1 MANNQQAEGQRR
13 ARWRKSARGRKSAR
27 ARKRTI
33 SFYLFIAPWLLGFVL
48 LSVAPLCIGFFTS
61 LTNYDGFDPADSKF
75 VGLDNYTRAFS
86 DDRMFLSLSRTLLW
100 AAINTPLWLVV
111 TFCMALVLNQKGIKG
126 RGFLRT
132 LYYVPSIVPI
142 VGVVWIWK
150 IILDNNFGLLNAIIS
165 IFRPGT
171 AIPFMSQYALQS
183 LSVIALWTGLGSG
196 MVIFLAGLQDI
207 PEELIEAAQIDGA
220 NALQLFRHVT
230 LPIMTPIIFFQLVL
244 GLISAF
250 QQLVL
255 PMLLAPGQEA
265 GGWNPPRG
273 SYLYMIHAYRQ
284 LFIYQRY
291 GYSTALLWLLFIVI
305 MALTLMVF
313 RTARYWV
320 FYEVEIEGGGQP

>member
-1 MANNQQAEGQRR
+1 MASTQLLREPRSG
-13 ARWRKSARGRKSAR
+13 RWRKSTR
-27 ARKRTI
+27 ARRRTVA
-33 SFYLFIAPWLLGFVL
+33 FYLFVAPWLLGFVL

-75 VGLDNYTRAFS
+75 IGADNYTRAFT
-86 DDRMFLSLSRTLLW
+86 DDRMSLSLGRTLLW
-100 AAINTPLWLVV
+100 AAINTPLWLLV
-111 TFCMALVLNQKGIKG
+111 TFGMALALNAKGLKG
-126 RGFLRT
+126 RGFFRT
-132 LYYVPSIVPI
+132 LYYMPSIIPI
-142 VGVVWIWK
+142 VGVVWVWK

-171 AIPFMSQYALQS
+171 AIPFLSQYALQS

-196 MVIFLAGLQDI
+196 MVIFLAGLQNI
-207 PEELIEAAQIDGA
+207 PEELKEAARIDGA
-220 NALQLFRHVT
+220 NGVQLFRHVT
-230 LPIMTPIIFFQLVL
+230 LPMMTPIIFFQLVL

-265 GGWNPPRG
+265 GGWNPPRS

-284 LFIYQRY
+284 LFVYQRY
-291 GYSTALLWLLFIVI
+291 GYSTALLWLLFVVI
-305 MALTLMVF
+305 LALTLLIF

-320 FYEVEIEGGGQP
+320 FYEVEVEGGGMQ

>member
-1 MANNQQAEGQRR
+1 MANTQQPGGKPATRRKKSTRDQR
-13 ARWRKSARGRKSAR
+13 K
-27 ARKRTI
+27 TI
-33 SFYLFIAPWLLGFVL
+33 AFYLFVAPWLLGFVL
-48 LSVAPLCIGFFTS
+48 LSVTPLCIGFFTS

-75 VGLDNYTRAFS
+75 IGVNNYTRAFS
-86 DDRMFLSLSRTLLW
+86 DDRMFFSLGRTLLW

-111 TFCMALVLNQKGIKG
+111 TFCMALILNQKGIKG

-150 IILDNNFGLLNAIIS
+150 IILDNNFGLLNAAIS

-171 AIPFMSQYALQS
+171 ALPFMSQYALQS

-196 MVIFLAGLQDI
+196 MVIFLAGLQNI
-207 PEELIEAAQIDGA
+207 PEELKEAAQIDGA
-220 NALQLFRHVT
+220 NALQLVRHVT
-230 LPIMTPIIFFQLVL
+230 LPMMTPVIFFQLVL

-255 PMLLAPGQEA
+255 PMLLAPEGST
-265 GGWNPPRG
+265 GWNPPRS

-305 MALTLMVF
+305 MALTLLVF

-320 FYEVEIEGGGQP
+320 FYEVEVEGGGQP

>member
-1 MANNQQAEGQRR
+1 MTNTQQPGGRPAIRR
-13 ARWRKSARGRKSAR
+13 AKSTR

-33 SFYLFIAPWLLGFVL
+33 SFYLFVAPWLLGFVL

-75 VGLDNYTRAFS
+75 IGVDNYTRAFS
-86 DDRMFLSLSRTLLW
+86 DDRMFFSLGRTLLW
-100 AAINTPLWLVV
+100 TAINTPLWIIV

-132 LYYVPSIVPI
+132 LYYVPSIMPV
-142 VGVVWIWK
+142 VGVVWIWR
-150 IILDNNFGLLNAIIS
+150 IILDNNFGLLNATIS

-171 AIPFMSQYALQS
+171 ALPFITQYALQS

-196 MVIFLAGLQDI
+196 MVIFLAGLQNI
-207 PEELIEAAQIDGA
+207 PEELKEAAQIDGA
-220 NALQLFRHVT
+220 NVLQLFRHVT
-230 LPIMTPIIFFQLVL
+230 LPIMTPVIFFQLVL

-255 PMLLAPGQEA
+255 PMLLAPGQE
-265 GGWNPPRG
+265 GSGWNPPRS

-284 LFIYQRY
+284 LFVYQRY

-305 MALTLMVF
+305 MALTLLVF

-320 FYEVEIEGGGQP
+320 FYEVGVERGEQP

>member
-1 MANNQQAEGQRR
+1 MTSIQLLGRQSTRQ
-13 ARWRKSARGRKSAR
+13 KSARV
-27 ARKRTI
+27 RKRTI
-33 SFYLFIAPWLLGFVL
+33 AFYLFVTPWLLGFVL

-75 VGLDNYTRAFS
+75 VGMYNYTRAFT
-86 DDRMFLSLSRTLLW
+86 DDRMLFSLGRTLLW

-111 TFCMALVLNQKGIKG
+111 TFCMALALNQRGITG
-126 RGFLRT
+126 QGFFRT
-132 LYYVPSIVPI
+132 LYYMPSIIPI
-142 VGVVWIWK
+142 VGVIWIWK

-165 IFRPGT
+165 VFRPGT
-171 AIPFMSQYALQS
+171 AIPFLSIYALQS

-196 MVIFLAGLQDI
+196 MVIFLAGLQNI
-207 PEELIEAAQIDGA
+207 PEELKEAARIDGA
-220 NALQLFRHVT
+220 GVLQLFRHVT
-230 LPIMTPIIFFQLVL
+230 LPMMTPVIFFQMVL

-265 GGWNPPRG
+265 GGWNPPKS

-284 LFIYQRY
+284 LFVYQRY

-305 MALTLMVF
+305 LVLTLLIF

-320 FYEVEIEGGGQP
+320 FYEVEVERGEER

>member
-1 MANNQQAEGQRR
+1 MANTQQPGGRPATHQ
-13 ARWRKSARGRKSAR
+13 AKSTR

-33 SFYLFIAPWLLGFVL
+33 SFYLFVAPWLLGFVL
-48 LSVAPLCIGFFTS
+48 LSVAPLCTGFFTS

-75 VGLDNYTRAFS
+75 IGVDNYTRAFS
-86 DDRMFLSLSRTLLW
+86 DDRLFFSLGRTLLW
-100 AAINTPLWLVV
+100 AAINTPLWLIV

-132 LYYVPSIVPI
+132 LYYVPSIMPV
-142 VGVVWIWK
+142 VGVVWIWR
-150 IILDNNFGLLNAIIS
+150 IILDNNFGLLNATIS

-171 AIPFMSQYALQS
+171 ALPFITQYALQS

-196 MVIFLAGLQDI
+196 MVIFLAGLQNI
-207 PEELIEAAQIDGA
+207 PEELKEAAQIDGA
-220 NALQLFRHVT
+220 NSLQLFRHVT
-230 LPIMTPIIFFQLVL
+230 LPIMTPVIFFQLVL

-255 PMLLAPGQEA
+255 PMLLAPGQE
-265 GGWNPPRG
+265 GSGWNPPRS

-284 LFIYQRY
+284 LFVYQRY
-291 GYSTALLWLLFIVI
+291 GYSTAVLWLLFIVI
-305 MALTLMVF
+305 MALTLLVF

-320 FYEVEIEGGGQP
+320 FYEVEVEVGGQP

>member
-1 MANNQQAEGQRR
+1 MANTQQPGGKPATRR
-13 ARWRKSARGRKSAR
+13 AKSTR

-33 SFYLFIAPWLLGFVL
+33 SFYLFVAPWLLGFVL
-48 LSVAPLCIGFFTS
+48 LSVAPLCTGFFTS

-75 VGLDNYTRAFS
+75 IGMDNYRRAFS
-86 DDRMFLSLSRTLLW
+86 DDRMFFSLGRTLLW
-100 AAINTPLWLVV
+100 AAINTPLWLIV

-132 LYYVPSIVPI
+132 LYYVPSIMPV
-142 VGVVWIWK
+142 VGVVWIWR
-150 IILDNNFGLLNAIIS
+150 IILDNNFGLLNAAIS

-171 AIPFMSQYALQS
+171 AVPFITQYALQS

-196 MVIFLAGLQDI
+196 MVIFLAGLQNI
-207 PEELIEAAQIDGA
+207 PEELKEAAQIDGA
-220 NALQLFRHVT
+220 NGLQLFRHVT
-230 LPIMTPIIFFQLVL
+230 LPIMTPVIFFQLVL

-255 PMLLAPGQEA
+255 PMLLAPGQE
-265 GGWNPPRG
+265 GSGWNPPRS

-284 LFIYQRY
+284 LFVYQRY
-291 GYSTALLWLLFIVI
+291 GYSTALLWLLFVVI
-305 MALTLMVF
+305 MVLTLLVF

-320 FYEVEIEGGGQP
+320 FYEVGVEGGKQP

>member
-1 MANNQQAEGQRR
+1 MARIQSPRGQRS
-13 ARWRKSARGRKSAR
+13 ARWRKSARAR
-27 ARKRTI
+27 GKTI
-33 SFYLFIAPWLLGFVL
+33 SFYLFVAPWLLGFVL
-48 LSVAPLCIGFFTS
+48 LSIAPLCIGFFTS

-75 VGLDNYTRAFS
+75 VGMDNYTRAFA
-86 DDRMFLSLSRTLLW
+86 DDRMYFSLNRTLLW

-111 TFCMALVLNQKGIKG
+111 TFCMALALNQKDIKG
-126 RGFLRT
+126 QGFFRT
-132 LYYVPSIVPI
+132 LYYMPSIIPV

-150 IILDNNFGLLNAIIS
+150 IILDNNFGLLNAVIS

-171 AIPFMSQYALQS
+171 AVPFLSIYALQS

-207 PEELIEAAQIDGA
+207 PEELKEAARIDGA
-220 NALQLFRHVT
+220 NLLQLFRHVT
-230 LPIMTPIIFFQLVL
+230 LPMMTPVIFFQLVL

-265 GGWNPPRG
+265 GGWNPPRS

-284 LFIYQRY
+284 LFVYQRY
-291 GYSTALLWLLFIVI
+291 GYSTALLWLLFVVI
-305 MALTLMVF
+305 LALTLLIF

-320 FYEVEIEGGGQP
+320 FYEVEVEGGEK

>member
-1 MANNQQAEGQRR
+1 MPTTQSIGRQRGARQQR
-13 ARWRKSARGRKSAR
+13 SARSRR
-27 ARKRTI
+27 RTI
-33 SFYLFIAPWLLGFVL
+33 VFYLFVAPWLLGFVL

-61 LTNYDGFDPADSKF
+61 LTNYDGFDPADSRF
-75 VGLDNYTRAFS
+75 VGMDNYTRAFTDS
-86 DDRMFLSLSRTLLW
+86 RMFLSLGRTLLW

-111 TFCMALVLNQKGIKG
+111 TFGMALALNQKGVQG

-132 LYYVPSIVPI
+132 VYYMPSIIPI
-142 VGVVWIWK
+142 VAVVWIWK

-171 AIPFMSQYALQS
+171 AIPFLSVYALQS
-183 LSVIALWTGLGSG
+183 LSAIALWTGLGSG
-196 MVIFLAGLQDI
+196 MVIFLAGLQNI
-207 PEELIEAAQIDGA
+207 PEELKEAARIDGA

-230 LPIMTPIIFFQLVL
+230 LPMMTPVIFFQLIL

-265 GGWNPPRG
+265 GGWNPPRS

-284 LFIYQRY
+284 LFVYQRY
-291 GYSTALLWLLFIVI
+291 GYSTALLWLLFVVI
-305 MALTLMVF
+305 LVLTLLVF

-320 FYEVEIEGGGQP
+320 FYEVEVEGGAGQ